1 MMSVK
6 SLLGI
11 SEEETERF
19 VSLFGMLCRNPS
31 NLSQFFLED
40 VSGQILLDL
49 SQAVLFYSFILS
61 FNHDIINNS

>member
-6 SLLGI
+6 SLVGI
-11 SEEETERF
+11 LEEENERF

-40 VSGQILLDL
+40 ASGQILLDL
-49 SQAVLFYSFILS
+49 SQAV
-61 FNHDIINNS
+61 